1 MSLSATLDRL
11 SSKCRTQS
19 KAKQFFNEEL
29 LNDWASKSEQ
39 LCDRFR
45 ELEGNDERVAWLRQM
60 FMELLDLFQE
70 TQLPAKI
77 TLPQISRF
85 IESICSST
93 SATVGSQELTSM
105 VGKMFVSVSN
115 QYIEEDDA
123 KTVALARISNSLS
136 REVFKFSRLS
146 SKLMNSE
153 QTTLLRHLLKKS
165 KYELKKFNL
174 LAECPTGYSQL
185 VTLLLTAYYDPDNM
199 EKIKLYVQQMYHIAG
214 KYSLDSMRCLDVIL
228 NISSE
233 FITEQHTF
241 LIAFLRSTKFW
252 PKHHVADP
260 FRTDGLNRGGNM
272 VASNVIAFH
281 LAQQTGD
288 LNLKYVDMV
297 CILIRNGFIN
307 VLSIWENIRPDNK
320 TLEQFFSDFTSE
332 MEKNSMKGL
341 LNPLAMAAAL
351 KSDDEST
358 ESKTRPV
365 TEDEDDEGK
374 KSSQDAGK
382 QKEKTEESDKVV
394 LESAKMKFIERLLVH
409 GCVTAAFFLINSQ
422 SGFMNVESQIP
433 KLITRIFDHIIDPL
447 YNSLVLFALN
457 TAVGSLPLTIQ
468 ENGILSHKPRLVRE
482 DKTHDPFPT
491 LSLRNRAVFYYPQ
504 WTSNI
509 PVVDSVEDL
518 FQKSHEYLSL
528 IGARLAVN
536 PQLISKICRIGK
548 VDITKHSAC
557 LDKWVNYVRKF
568 IFQCIPLLDINPVVT
583 SEIYGLMRLF
593 PFERRYFLY
602 NEMLSKHS
610 KDVLPIK
617 VGFNRTERE
626 AKSILKALNIDT
638 IDEQSRILANLAST
652 NPLATLMPA
661 VKQIENYDKIS
672 ELVVSTTTLF
682 NDFACD
688 VLQYVLLMRLTDN
701 RNAVQSDGVNQ
712 SMWVQRLSVFI
723 AGLAKECDKMDITN
737 IKEYIVKTL
746 HNGSV
751 IAVSILREL
760 ISTVGGIRD
769 LNNVNLKQ
777 LKMLHSGEPLRKV
790 ARKLIFD
797 CRDDNQAQGTKL
809 IRYFN
814 SENTLS
820 EVIIL
825 LHNLNLKANSQQGH
839 YKVLSARCDEMNTL
853 LWSFIELIKHCL
865 KTEDF
870 AKSVLP
876 LDVLGNEYHVSTP
889 WIFHLWRDYI
899 DSHEET
905 DKNVALM
912 IERAEFKD
920 VDFSNLSREVFVN
933 FWKLSLYDIQ
943 FDKTLYDER
952 KFVLEAELST
962 LTSIKKKSEVSNNI
976 KDLLVSCISHQR
988 KFNSTKQLLQQQP
1001 RDWIHETTYDSIYS
1015 FFQYCVIPR
1024 VLFSP
1029 SDAIYAA
1036 SFILLAFEVSDFM
1049 KLMDVFVRSEV
1060 LSSLLFCCTGSE
1072 AGNLGIFFAQ
1082 LLEETER
1089 MRRDEEQDRAACR
1102 VLYEWHNIIT
1112 EQVILTLQNKNYMS
1126 VRNGIEF
1133 MKHLSSL
1140 FPVIDTHIQLL
1151 CQTVED
1157 NLEQEE
1163 REDIKLPSNALLGHL
1178 KARLKGALKLEEFCD
1193 LNVEERAA
1201 KLNLEVELEE
1211 IRLHEVQV
1219 ANEKKQTE
1227 LRKQLEFNKKQR
1239 EHAEKAKE
1247 AAEAENLPSRTTEGT
1262 SIIRSESPLTAS
1274 LDTHQSQSGSWPL
1287 GRVFRFMDELR
1298 HNFSNNNL
1306 SKAVSCIF
1314 DPEEKT
1320 AIQDLTK
1327 QAMPLKDFQKNLQT
1341 IVNRFLISLVRS
1353 PENSDFVKKLE
1364 EVTQSINCVTRDA
1377 SKKRSDMYSD
1387 VPSRY
1392 EQPKIRS
1399 RYGGSGRTDIQT
1411 ETALGSNA
1419 KDTRKPG
1426 NGPSREARTS
1436 PPEAGRSES
1445 VGARPPNRNGS
1456 STGSEA
1462 SRYYSNRRNRDSRSE
1477 REYRSRGPKKEDQTG
1492 RPPSTSLAS
1501 RALVF
1506 PGKPAQ
1512 RADTRNARKSAPSFN
1527 SGTQERSERQL
1538 PVAPDTAE
1546 GRPPKRFRPDDNRS
1560 NYRSSD
1566 NGAKSSRK
1574 DADRPRY
1581 ADRRNQALPQGPRAS
1596 QEPPS
1601 RYQR

>member
-1 MSLSATLDRL
+1 MSLSATLDQL
-11 SSKCRTQS
+11 SSKCGPQS
-19 KAKQFFNEEL
+19 KSKQFFDEEL
-29 LNDWASKSEQ
+29 LNNWASKSEQ

-45 ELEGNDERVAWLRQM
+45 ELETNDERVIWLRQM

-70 TQLPAKI
+70 TQLPSKI

-93 SATVGSQELTSM
+93 SANVSSQELTSM

-115 QYIEEDDA
+115 QFIEEDDA

-174 LAECPTGYSQL
+174 LAECPAGYSQL
-185 VTLLLTAYYDPDNM
+185 VTLLLTAYYDPDHM
-199 EKIKLYVQQMYHIAG
+199 EKINLYVQQMYHIAA

-233 FITEQHTF
+233 FITEHHAF
-241 LIAFLRSTKFW
+241 LIAFLKSSNFW
-252 PKHHVADP
+252 PKQHLADP
-260 FRTDGLNRGGNM
+260 FQTDGLNRGGNM

-288 LNLKYVDMV
+288 LDSKYIDMI

-307 VLSIWENIRPDNK
+307 VLSIWENIQPDK
-320 TLEQFFSDFTSE
+320 RTLEQFFNDFASE
-332 MEKNSMKGL
+332 MEKSSMKGV

-351 KSDDEST
+351 KSEDEST
-358 ESKTRPV
+358 DSKTRPV
-365 TEDEDDEGK
+365 TEGEDGDGK
-374 KSSQDAGK
+374 KSDQDADK
-382 QKEKTEESDKVV
+382 LKEQTEESDKVV
-394 LESAKMKFIERLLVH
+394 LESAKLKFIERLLAH

-422 SGFMNVESQIP
+422 PDFMLVESQIP
-433 KLITRIFDHIIDPL
+433 KLITRIFNHIIDPL
-447 YNSLVLFALN
+447 YKSLVLFPQS
-457 TAVGSLPLTIQ
+457 TAAGSLPLTIQ
-468 ENGILSHKPRLVRE
+468 ENGILSRKPRLVRE

-528 IGARLAVN
+528 IGARLAVD

-548 VDITKHSAC
+548 IDIPKHPDC
-557 LDKWVNYVRKF
+557 LDKWVDYARKF

-583 SEIYGLMRLF
+583 SEIYDLMRRF
-593 PFERRYFLY
+593 PFERRYYFY

-610 KDVLPIK
+610 KDVLSIK

-638 IDEQSRILANLAST
+638 IDEQSRIFANLAST

-672 ELVVSTTTLF
+672 ELVVLTATLF
-682 NDFACD
+682 NDFAYD
-688 VLQYVLLMRLTDN
+688 VLQYILLVRLTDN
-701 RNAVQSDGVNQ
+701 RNAVQNDGVNQ

-723 AGLAKECDKMDITN
+723 AGLAKECERMDITN
-737 IKEYIVKTL
+737 IKEHIVKTL

-760 ISTVGGIRD
+760 VSKVGGIRD
-769 LNNVNLKQ
+769 LNNVNVKQ
-777 LKMLHSGEPLRKV
+777 LRMLHSGDPLRKV

-797 CRDDNQAQGTKL
+797 RRDDNQAQGTKL
-809 IRYFN
+809 IGYFN

-825 LHNLNLKANSQQGH
+825 LHNLNLKANTQAGH
-839 YKVLSARCDEMNTL
+839 YKVLSTRCDEMNTL

-865 KTEDF
+865 TTEEF

-899 DSHEET
+899 DLHEET
-905 DKNVALM
+905 DEDVALM
-912 IERAEFKD
+912 IERAKFED
-920 VDFSNLSREVFVN
+920 VDFSNLSRQVFVN

-952 KFVLEAELST
+952 KCDLEAELSA
-962 LTSIKKKSEVSNNI
+962 LTSTKKKSEVSNNI

-1001 RDWIHETTYDSIYS
+1001 RDWIHEAADTSIYA

-1036 SFILLAFEVSDFM
+1036 CFILLAFEDDDFM
-1049 KLMDVFVRSEV
+1049 KLMDVFIRSEV

-1089 MRRDEEQDRAACR
+1089 MRREEQDRKASR

-1112 EQVILTLQNKNYMS
+1112 EQVVLTLQNKNYMS

-1140 FPVIDTHIQLL
+1140 FPVVDSHIQLL
-1151 CQTVED
+1151 CQTITD

-1178 KARLKGALKLEEFCD
+1178 KARLKGALKDEEFCE
-1193 LNVEERAA
+1193 LNEEERAA
-1201 KLNLEVELEE
+1201 KLSFEVELEE

-1227 LRKQLEFNKKQR
+1227 LRKQLEFNKKRR
-1239 EHAEKAKE
+1239 EDAEKAKE
-1247 AAEAENLPSRTTEGT
+1247 AAEAENVSSKATEET
-1262 SIIRSESPLTAS
+1262 SAARSESPSTALS
-1274 LDTHQSQSGSWPL
+1274 DANQLQSGSWPL
-1287 GRVFRFMDELR
+1287 GRVLRFMEELR
-1298 HNFSNNNL
+1298 HNFRNNNL
-1306 SKAVSCIF
+1306 NKALSCVF

-1320 AIQDLTK
+1320 AIQELTR

-1341 IVNRFLISLVRS
+1341 IVNRFLLSLVRS
-1353 PENSDFVKKLE
+1353 PENPDFIKMLE
-1364 EVTQSINCVTRDA
+1364 EVAESINCVTRDA
-1377 SKKRSDMYSD
+1377 SKKRGDMYSD

-1392 EQPKIRS
+1392 EQPKARS
-1399 RYGGSGRTDIQT
+1399 RYSGSTRTDPQAEI
-1411 ETALGSNA
+1411 ALA
-1419 KDTRKPG
+1419 KDTRKPA
-1426 NGPSREARTS
+1426 NGSSKDTRLSPSEAAR
-1436 PPEAGRSES
+1436 ADS
-1445 VGARPPNRNGS
+1445 VGAHPPNRNGS
-1456 STGSEA
+1456 STGPEG
-1462 SRYYSNRRNRDSRSE
+1462 SRHYSNRRNRDSRSE
-1477 REYRSRGPKKEDQTG
+1477 REYRSRTAKKEDEAA
-1492 RPPSTSLAS
+1492 RPPSSSLAS
-1501 RALVF
+1501 RPLVF

-1512 RADTRNARKSAPSFN
+1512 RADTRNARKTASPFSLK
-1527 SGTQERSERQL
+1527 TQERSEPRSAA
-1538 PVAPDTAE
+1538 APETAE
-1546 GRPPKRFRPDDNRS
+1546 GRPPKRFRPDDNRN

-1566 NGAKSSRK
+1566 SRTKNVRK

>member
-1 MSLSATLDRL
+1 MSLSDTLDRL
-11 SSKCRTQS
+11 SNKCGIQL
-19 KAKQFFNEEL
+19 KAKQIFDEEL
-29 LNDWASKSEQ
+29 LNNWNSKSEE
-39 LCDRFR
+39 LCERFR
-45 ELEGNDERVAWLRQM
+45 ELESNDERIVWLRQM
-60 FMELLDLFQE
+60 FMELLELFQE
-70 TQLPAKI
+70 TQFSAKI
-77 TLPQISRF
+77 TLQQISKF
-85 IESICSST
+85 IESLCSST
-93 SATVGSQELTSM
+93 SETLSSQELTSM

-115 QYIEEDDA
+115 QYIDEDDA

-146 SKLMNSE
+146 SKLMNGE

-185 VTLLLTAYYDPDNM
+185 VTLFLTAYYDPDNM

-228 NISSE
+228 SISSE
-233 FITEQHTF
+233 FITEHHEF
-241 LIAFLRSTKFW
+241 LIAFLKSTNFW
-252 PKHHVADP
+252 PKHHIADP
-260 FRTDGLNRGGNM
+260 FRTDALNKGGNM
-272 VASNVIAFH
+272 VASNVIAFR
-281 LAQQTGD
+281 LGQQTGD
-288 LNLKYVDMV
+288 ANLKYVDMV

-307 VLSIWENIRPDNK
+307 VLSIWENIQPDDQ

-332 MEKNSMKGL
+332 MEKNSMKGV

-351 KSDDEST
+351 KSDDEGIDSR
-358 ESKTRPV
+358 TRPV
-365 TEDEDDEGK
+365 TEDENNEGK
-374 KSSQDAGK
+374 KSDQDADK
-382 QKEKTEESDKVV
+382 SKEQTEESDKFV
-394 LESAKMKFIERLLVH
+394 LKSARMKFIERLLAH
-409 GCVTAAFFLINSQ
+409 GCITAAFFLINSQ
-422 SGFMNVESQIP
+422 SGFMHVESQIP
-433 KLITRIFDHIIDPL
+433 KLITRIFNHIIDPL
-447 YNSLVLFALN
+447 YQSLVLSPQS
-457 TAVGSLPLTIQ
+457 TAASSLPLTIQ
-468 ENGILSHKPRLVRE
+468 ENGILARKPRLVRE
-482 DKTHDPFPT
+482 IKTQDPFST
-491 LSLRNRAVFYYPQ
+491 LSLRDRAVFYYPQ
-504 WTSNI
+504 WTSNL
-509 PVVDSVEDL
+509 PVVDSVEGL
-518 FQKSHEYLSL
+518 YQKSHEYLSL
-528 IGARLAVN
+528 LGARLAVD
-536 PQLISKICRIGK
+536 PQLICKICRIGK
-548 VDITKHSAC
+548 VDIAKHSDS
-557 LDKWVNYVRKF
+557 LDKWVDYVRKF
-568 IFQCIPLLDINPVVT
+568 IFQCIPLLDINPVVA
-583 SEIYGLMRLF
+583 SEVYDLMKRF
-593 PFERRYFLY
+593 PFEKRYFLY
-602 NEMLSKHS
+602 NEMLSKLS
-610 KDVLPIK
+610 KDALPIK

-626 AKSILKALNIDT
+626 AKSILKALNIDR
-638 IDEQSRILANLAST
+638 IDEQSRTLANLAST

-688 VLQYVLLMRLTDN
+688 VLQYVLLVRLTDN
-701 RNAVQSDGVNQ
+701 RNAVQDDGVNQ

-723 AGLAKECDKMDITN
+723 AGLAKECDRMDITN

-746 HNGSV
+746 HDGSV

-760 ISTVGGIRD
+760 VSTVGGIRD
-769 LNNVNLKQ
+769 LNNVNVKQ

-825 LHNLNLKANSQQGH
+825 LHNLNLKANTQEGH
-839 YKVLSARCDEMNTL
+839 YKVLSTRCDEMNTL

-865 KTEDF
+865 KIEEF

-905 DKNVALM
+905 DESVALM
-912 IERAEFKD
+912 IERAKFED
-920 VDFSNLSREVFVN
+920 VDFSHLSREVFVN

-952 KFVLEAELST
+952 KCDLEAELST

-1001 RDWIHETTYDSIYS
+1001 RNWIHETTDNSIYA

-1029 SDAIYAA
+1029 SDAVYTA
-1036 SFILLAFEVSDFM
+1036 SFILLAFEVGDFM
-1049 KLMDVFVRSEV
+1049 KLMEVFIRSEV

-1082 LLEETER
+1082 LLGETER
-1089 MRRDEEQDRAACR
+1089 MRHDQQQDRKACR

-1151 CQTVED
+1151 YETISD

-1178 KARLKGALKLEEFCD
+1178 KARLKEALKLEEFCD
-1193 LNVEERAA
+1193 LNEEERAA
-1201 KLNLEVELEE
+1201 KLSLEVELEE
-1211 IRLHEVQV
+1211 IRFHEVQV
-1219 ANEKKQTE
+1219 ANEKKQAE
-1227 LRKQLEFNKKQR
+1227 IRKQLEFNKKRR
-1239 EHAEKAKE
+1239 EDAEKAKE
-1247 AAEAENLPSRTTEGT
+1247 AIEGESVASKATEDA
-1262 SIIRSESPLTAS
+1262 SIIRSESPLT
-1274 LDTHQSQSGSWPL
+1274 DVQGGSWPL
-1287 GRVFRFMDELR
+1287 GKVLRFMDELR
-1298 HNFSNNNL
+1298 YNFNNNNL
-1306 SKAVSCIF
+1306 NKAVSCVF

-1320 AIQDLTK
+1320 AIQDLAK

-1341 IVNRFLISLVRS
+1341 IINRFLLSLVRS
-1353 PENSDFVKKLE
+1353 AENPDFINKLE
-1364 EVTQSINCVTRDA
+1364 EVVQSINCVTRDA
-1377 SKKRSDMYSD
+1377 TKKRSDMYSD

-1392 EQPKIRS
+1392 EQPKPRS
-1399 RYGGSGRTDIQT
+1399 RYSGSNRTDTQT
-1411 ETALGSNA
+1411 EI
-1419 KDTRKPG
+1419 TRNPG
-1426 NGPSREARTS
+1426 NVPSKDIRLS
-1436 PPEAGRSES
+1436 PSETTRSEIT
-1445 VGARPPNRNGS
+1445 RNGS
-1456 STGSEA
+1456 SEP
-1462 SRYYSNRRNRDSRSE
+1462 SRYYSNRRNRDTRQE
-1477 REYRSRGPKKEDQTG
+1477 REYRTRSQNKEDERA
-1492 RPPSTSLAS
+1492 RPPSTTLAS
-1501 RALVF
+1501 R
-1506 PGKPAQ
+1506 
-1512 RADTRNARKSAPSFN
+1512 NARQNASTFN
-1527 SGTQERSERQL
+1527 QRTQERSEHRSITTQ
-1538 PVAPDTAE
+1538 DTTD
-1546 GRPPKRFRPDDNRS
+1546 GRPPKRFRPDDNR
-1560 NYRSSD
+1560 NYRSSE
-1566 NGAKSSRK
+1566 NRAKTSRK
-1574 DADRPRY
+1574 DTDRSRY
-1581 ADRRNQALPQGPRAS
+1581 TDRRNQALPQGPRAT
-1596 QEPPS
+1596 QEPSS